1 MICCDI
7 SYTEC
12 TLCWLLIGLWTSDEK
27 NCHSSIWQPMSYT
40 WVMGGMTE
48 YNYEFGFDCYLF
60 LVCKFI
66 IGDINCYSFSF
77 ICCIA
82 APMRGSFDY
91 LILDKNGQNFMP
103 LDGSKKAKRMS
114 ISWSQ
119 HLVTQGCVEHVNIS
133 FFECSR
139 EHIWLEKEWSE
150 VMVVYRHFLNHTW
163 IYDFND

>member
-1 MICCDI
+1 
-7 SYTEC
+7 
-12 TLCWLLIGLWTSDEK
+12 
-27 NCHSSIWQPMSYT
+27 MSYT